1 MIEKTQ
7 SVHSLQFDPLYWDDP
22 YPIALALKHV
32 HPTTDPAEISLE
44 TLQHWVIA
52 LKEFADDKDAM
63 PIERL
68 EEIQVEWIEIRD

>member
-7 SVHSLQFDPLYWDDP
+7 SLHSLQFDPLYWEDP
-22 YPIALALKHV
+22 YPIALALKHLY
-32 HPTTDPAEISLE
+32 PTTDPTEISLE

-52 LKEFADDKDAM
+52 LKEFADDKEAM

-68 EEIQVEWIEIRD
+68 EEIQVEWIEICN